1 MSVTYK
7 QFISGKLFHYANDK
21 KVHYCFKVT
30 LAAYL
35 APLYNNDTALQKT
48 YDID

>member
-1 MSVTYK
+1 MPVTYE

-21 KVHYCFKVT
+21 KVHFCFKVT

-35 APLYNNDTALQKT
+35 APPIQ
-48 YDID
+48 